1 MIYRLL
7 NLLKTNSFFLFGARG
22 TGKTRLVN
30 DLIPAKDSIYIDL
43 LDPAQYEQFL
53 VDPSRLSRLI
63 EARGKNIEWIVIDE
77 VQKVLPL
84 LDIAHASIE
93 KYGLKFALTG
103 SSARKLKRGGANLLA
118 GRAFTYHLYPFT
130 SEELGLGF
138 DLERCLAWGTL
149 PKPYTADTNEERE
162 LFLRSYVHTYLKE
175 EIQVEQIVRR
185 LDPFRKFLS
194 VAAQMNGALLNFS
207 NIARDI
213 GSTTPTVQSYFQIL
227 EDTLLGFYLEPYHL
241 SIRKRQKEA
250 PKFYF
255 FDTGVQR
262 ALAEVLT
269 LPLVESSYGYGKTF
283 EHFIILELH
292 RRSSYLRNDF
302 KFSFLVTKDDAE
314 IDLIVERPGRKTI
327 LIEIKSTT
335 TVRED
340 HVSALRK
347 FLPDFKN
354 SEGIC
359 LSRDRTVQKFGDV
372 TCLPWDVGI
381 LKILAD

>member
-1 MIYRLL
+1 M
-7 NLLKTNSFFLFGARG
+7 
-22 TGKTRLVN
+22 
-30 DLIPAKDSIYIDL
+30 
-43 LDPAQYEQFL
+43 
-53 VDPSRLSRLI
+53 
-63 EARGKNIEWIVIDE
+63 
-77 VQKVLPL
+77 
-84 LDIAHASIE
+84 
-93 KYGLKFALTG
+93 
-103 SSARKLKRGGANLLA
+103 
-118 GRAFTYHLYPFT
+118 
-130 SEELGLGF
+130 
-138 DLERCLAWGTL
+138 
-149 PKPYTADTNEERE
+149 
-162 LFLRSYVHTYLKE
+162 
-175 EIQVEQIVRR
+175 
-185 LDPFRKFLS
+185 
-194 VAAQMNGALLNFS
+194 
-207 NIARDI
+207 
-213 GSTTPTVQSYFQIL
+213 
-227 EDTLLGFYLEPYHL
+227 DTLLGFYLEPYHL
-241 SIRKRQKEA
+241 SVRKRQKEA

-335 TVRED
+335 TMRED
-340 HVSALRK
+340 HVSTLRK

-381 LKILAD
+381 VKILAD

>member
-302 KFSFLVTKDDAE
+302 KFSFLVTKDDA
-314 IDLIVERPGRKTI
+314 
-327 LIEIKSTT
+327 
-335 TVRED
+335 
-340 HVSALRK
+340 
-347 FLPDFKN
+347 
-354 SEGIC
+354 
-359 LSRDRTVQKFGDV
+359 
-372 TCLPWDVGI
+372 
-381 LKILAD
+381 

>member
-1 MIYRLL
+1 MVQRSL
-7 NLLKTNSFFLFGARG
+7 NIFKNNSFFLFGARG
-22 TGKTRLVN
+22 TGKTRLIT
-30 DLIPAKDSIYIDL
+30 DLIPASACIYIDL

-53 VDPSRLSRLI
+53 VDPSRLTRLI
-63 EARGKNIEWIVIDE
+63 NARDPHIEWIIVDE
-77 VQKVLPL
+77 VQKVPPL
-84 LDIAHASIE
+84 LDIAHACIE
-93 KYGLKFALTG
+93 KYHIKFALTG

-118 GRAFTYHLYPFT
+118 GRAYTYHLYPFT
-130 SEELGLGF
+130 ADELGADF
-138 DLERCLAWGTL
+138 DLDRCLAWGTL
-149 PKPYTADTNEERE
+149 PKPYTADTNEERA
-162 LFLRSYVHTYLKE
+162 LFLRSYVHTYLRE
-175 EIQVEQIVRR
+175 EIQVEQLVRR
-185 LDPFRKFLS
+185 LDPFRRFLS
-194 VAAQMNGALLNFS
+194 VAAQMNGTLINFS
-207 NIARDI
+207 NIARDV

-241 SIRKRQKEA
+241 SVRKRQKEA

-255 FDTGVQR
+255 FDIGVQR
-262 ALAEVLT
+262 ALAELLT

-292 RRSSYLRNDF
+292 RRSSYLQNDF

-327 LIEIKSTT
+327 IVEIKSTT

-340 HVSALRK
+340 HVVALRR

-359 LSRDRTVQKFGDV
+359 LSRDQTAQKFGEV
-372 TCLPWDVGI
+372 MCLPWDQGI
-381 LKILAD
+381 LKILED